1 MPFQIL
7 NICKNDYVR
16 QNIKSFK
23 QQIIQNICQNEKPP
37 PPTRRWE
44 TGGGQAQ
51 TTVFPSSVQTRCSQ
65 IGVMAYI
72 TSIAIILYCFLRW
85 QISLQMPAVSN
96 AALQTWPLPAA
107 ECEAPEPI
115 LRRAIVCS
123 AIKNTFWISTKEQA
137 VQTHAQLV
145 PGPVSLSGLQ
155 SSNQYFNENDA
166 SDGFR
171 YTTLRSIEH
180 TKSKASSLSLTWGY
194 WPCSIWDAEC
204 LDLKGC
210 LLPPQ
215 HKKYDERLQHYSSDK
230 GLKKN
235 HSKLQQKEARH
246 ACNWCSLH
254 LQQSTVCSIDDRSAF
269 LFQE

>member
-23 QQIIQNICQNEKPP
+23 QQIIQNIFQNEKPP

-44 TGGGQAQ
+44 TGGA
-51 TTVFPSSVQTRCSQ
+51 VQTRCSQ

-85 QISLQMPAVSN
+85 QMSLQMPAVSN

-166 SDGFR
+166 SSDGFR
-171 YTTLRSIEH
+171 YHSKVNWAYKIEGFFV
-180 TKSKASSLSLTWGY
+180 KSDMGVLAM
-194 WPCSIWDAEC
+194 
-204 LDLKGC
+204 LDLRCWVLGF
-210 LLPPQ
+210 
-215 HKKYDERLQHYSSDK
+215 ERLF
-230 GLKKN
+230 
-235 HSKLQQKEARH
+235 APTT
-246 ACNWCSLH
+246 A
-254 LQQSTVCSIDDRSAF
+254 
-269 LFQE
+269 QEVWWKAAAL